1 MTFEEAKK
9 RPDYKFVLN
18 GIESDIEDIRNN
30 CMKGLYENGDPERGI
45 AILEIGYV
53 DIEVNLMT
61 YEQVGEHLGDKRPI
75 INYFSCIKYG
85 DNDNDWRSDDYVD
98 HDINVNWVLDNWA
111 EQLERDMFEAL
122 NKYVVQKGYSYDHA
136 N

>member
-1 MTFEEAKK
+1 MTFEEARH
-9 RPDYKFVLN
+9 RPDYSFVLN

-30 CMKGLYENGDPERGI
+30 YMKRLYENGDPERGI

-61 YEQVGEHLGDKRPI
+61 YEQTGKHPGDKRPI
-75 INYFSCIKYG
+75 IDYFSCIKYG
-85 DNDNDWRSDDYVD
+85 DNENDWRSDDYVD
-98 HDINVNWVLDNWA
+98 HDINVNWESDNWA

-122 NKYVVQKGYSYDHA
+122 DKYVAQKGYSYDHA

>member
-30 CMKGLYENGDPERGI
+30 YMKRLYENGDPERGI

-61 YEQVGEHLGDKRPI
+61 WMI
-75 INYFSCIKYG
+75 IIKVTLQ
-85 DNDNDWRSDDYVD
+85 DALQISVFV
-98 HDINVNWVLDNWA
+98 ITA
-111 EQLERDMFEAL
+111 FQL
-122 NKYVVQKGYSYDHA
+122 KK
-136 N
+136 

>member
-61 YEQVGEHLGDKRPI
+61 YEQVGKHPGDKRPI
-75 INYFSCIKYG
+75 IDYFACIKCG
-85 DNDNDWRSDDYVD
+85 EGDNDWRSDDYVD
-98 HDINVNWVLDNWA
+98 HDNVNWESDNWA

-122 NKYVVQKGYSYDHA
+122 NKYVVQKGYSYDHV

>member
-61 YEQVGEHLGDKRPI
+61 YEQVGKHPGDKRPI
-75 INYFSCIKYG
+75 IDYFACIKCG
-85 DNDNDWRSDDYVD
+85 EGDNDWRSDDYVD
-98 HDINVNWVLDNWA
+98 HDNVNWESDNWA

>member
-61 YEQVGEHLGDKRPI
+61 YEQVGEHPGDKRPI
-75 INYFSCIKYG
+75 IDYFACIKWEEG
-85 DNDNDWRSDDYVD
+85 DNDWRSDDYVD
-98 HDINVNWVLDNWA
+98 HDINVNWESDNWA

>member
-18 GIESDIEDIRNN
+18 GIENDIEDIRSNY
-30 CMKGLYENGDPERGI
+30 MKSLYEYGDPERGI

-61 YEQVGEHLGDKRPI
+61 YEQVGEHPGDKRPI

>member
-18 GIESDIEDIRNN
+18 GIENDIEDIRNN
-30 CMKGLYENGDPERGI
+30 YMKSLYEYGDPERGI

-61 YEQVGEHLGDKRPI
+61 YEQVGEHPGDKRPI

-98 HDINVNWVLDNWA
+98 HDNVNWESDNWA

>member
-1 MTFEEAKK
+1 MTFEKA
-9 RPDYKFVLN
+9 RQRSDYNFALN

-30 CMKGLYENGDPERGI
+30 CMKWLYENGDPERGI

-61 YEQVGEHLGDKRPI
+61 YEQVGKHPGDKRPI
-75 INYFSCIKYG
+75 INYFSCIKCG
-85 DNDNDWRSDDYVD
+85 DNEDDWRSDDYVD
-98 HDINVNWVLDNWA
+98 HDINVDWKSDNWS

-122 NKYVVQKGYSYDHA
+122 DKYVAENGYSYDHA